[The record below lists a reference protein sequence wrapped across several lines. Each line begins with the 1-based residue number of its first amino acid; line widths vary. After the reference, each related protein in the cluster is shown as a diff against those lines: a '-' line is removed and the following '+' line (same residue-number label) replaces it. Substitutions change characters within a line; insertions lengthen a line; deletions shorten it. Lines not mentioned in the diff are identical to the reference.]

1 METATMAK
9 KTVVTLEVSALGT
22 ADRFTVS
29 VPTTTEP
36 AEAADVAREAIEYV
50 ADKGRRAL
58 GFLTEDQVLQQRE
71 HLEALAASMGGAG
84 MDEPAEGPDDAPEAE
99 TEISHGQFWAAI
111 ENLAMTLRESGS
123 DQRNYYPMSAAL
135 EIVQAELQRTASE
148 PEDKAFADLA
158 EKFGFDASATES
170 YGGPRLSARVAR
182 NSLKMVAATYS
193 SGSFPVD
200 GVLEDVRAELNRQ
213 VEAGHVVQDTEA
225 EAVPVEDVAAEDV
238 AAEDGKA

>member
-1 METATMAK
+1 MAK

-148 PEDKAFADLA
+148 PEEQALA
-158 EKFGFDASATES
+158 GLEAKYGILQEDTEF
-170 YGGPRLSARVAR
+170 YGGPRLSAYVVRQ
-182 NSLKMVAATYS
+182 SLLRLAQSHS

-200 GVLEDVRAELNRQ
+200 GVVETVRAELNRQ
-213 VEAGHVVQDTEA
+213 VEAGNVVQDTEA
-225 EAVPVEDVAAEDV
+225 EAEPVEDVPLDGPTV
-238 AAEDGKA
+238 EDGKA